1 MDLSTDILVLSIPV
15 ALLWRVHINL
25 RQKIGLSLVLCLSLV
40 MAMAT
45 ITRMAG
51 VRLSGGA
58 VDIIWLIFWEQQEC
72 SIAVLMFSV
81 SAFRPLFVSNS
92 SQKQPPHRPRTS
104 SYWRR
109 RVLQKHVASDEE
121 STGNGLPEIPSATM
135 TGMRTMINARLSA
148 FWQNEGNVSETHC
161 PIKVSAED
169 VFGQRSV
176 ETTICGSHHSRDQY
190 DPIGV
195 AC

>member
-1 MDLSTDILVLSIPV
+1 MLSIPI
-15 ALLWRVHINL
+15 ALLWRVQINL

-92 SQKQPPHRPRTS
+92 SQKQPPHQPKTS
-104 SYWRR
+104 SYWRK
-109 RVLQKHVASDEE
+109 RVLRKHLASDEE

-135 TGMRTMINARLSA
+135 TGMRTMIDGARLST
-148 FWQNEGNVSETHC
+148 FWPNEGNVNETRY
-161 PIKVSAED
+161 PIKVSED
-169 VFGQRSV
+169 VFGQHSV
-176 ETTICGSHHSRDQY
+176 ETTACGSRHSRDQY
-190 DPIGV
+190 DPVGV